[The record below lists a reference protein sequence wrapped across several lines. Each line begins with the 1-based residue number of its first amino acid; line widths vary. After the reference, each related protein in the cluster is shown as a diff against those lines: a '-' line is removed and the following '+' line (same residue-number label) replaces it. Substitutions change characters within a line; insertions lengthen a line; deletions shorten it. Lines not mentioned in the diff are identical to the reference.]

1 MRPLSRRDLLLSTA
15 ALLGAPRCVL
25 GPEPQGGGG
34 PGPAKNLIVVFAEGG
49 WDVTYCLDPKLSCAG
64 QCSIQGPEWDEVQSE
79 PDDREAVE
87 TFGSLPI
94 VINDAKRP
102 AVRSFFQRWHSRA
115 HVVNGV
121 WTGSIAHEPCRTRI
135 LTGTADGKRPDMATI
150 TGYTH
155 GGQLPLGAIDLSGW
169 SIVGPLAS
177 STGRIGFQS
186 QIAALIDPNARFRA
200 PSSALSYPLFEM
212 DPTDEASVETFVRR
226 RAEQLRE
233 RHGDRGGR
241 NDRAIDD
248 LLASMDRGQRF
259 RSQSAQILDSLR
271 IGTETS
277 FAQQLG
283 IAVDLVE
290 GGLCHTVTLDTR
302 EEWDTHQY
310 NSGQHSAYERTFT
323 GLDAL
328 MGELERRQMLDQVVV
343 AVLSEM
349 TRTPLRNLS
358 GGKDHWGH
366 TSALLLGAVR
376 GDAVS
381 GATDQLLESMPM
393 DLASG
398 APDPNGS
405 LCKYDNLCAGLLE
418 LVGVDPQEWLPGVV
432 PFRGASV

>member
-1 MRPLSRRDLLLSTA
+1 MRRFSRRDLLLSTA

-25 GPEPQGGGG
+25 GPEPKGSAG

-49 WDVTYCLDPKLSCAG
+49 WDVTYCFDPKLSCG
-64 QCSIQGPEWDEVQSE
+64 SDCSIQGPEWDEIGNQ
-79 PDDREAVE
+79 PQDREAVQ
-87 TFGSLPI
+87 TFGNLPI
-94 VINDAKRP
+94 VVNDYKRP
-102 AVRSFFQRWHSRA
+102 AVRKFFERWHPRA

-150 TGYTH
+150 AGHTH
-155 GGQLPLGAIDLSGW
+155 GNELPLGAIDLSGW
-169 SIVGPLAS
+169 SIAGPLAS

-186 QIAALIDPNARFRA
+186 QIAALIDPDSRFRA
-200 PSSALSYPLFEM
+200 PTSAFTYPLFEM
-212 DPTDEASVETFVRR
+212 DPTDEASVEAFVRR

-233 RHGDRGGR
+233 RFGDGGH

-248 LLASMDRGQRF
+248 LLVSMERGERF

-271 IGTETS
+271 IGVETT
-277 FAQQLG
+277 FAQQLT
-283 IAVDLVE
+283 IAADLVQ
-290 GGLCHTVTLDTR
+290 GSLCHTVTIDTR
-302 EEWDTHQY
+302 EEWDTHQT
-310 NSGQHSAYERTFT
+310 NSTQHYAYERTFS
-323 GLDAL
+323 GLAVL
-328 MGELERRQMLDQVVV
+328 MEELERRQMLDQVVV

-349 TRTPLRNLS
+349 TRTPLRNVS

-381 GATDQLLESMPM
+381 GGTDHLLESVPM
-393 DLASG
+393 DLATG
-398 APDPNGS
+398 EIDPDGE